1 MGDLAGSRGCISCCH
16 SETTRCRDPGRANSP
31 LPGAAGLRWLAGP
44 LVEFSSWPEV
54 PTADLG
60 RSEEGSVNLAA
71 ALQVWQTRDF
81 SSASR
86 SAKLK
91 MCLARNPPLIF
102 FFFGKFDPHAFDLF
116 LFNSS
121 CRIRS
126 YNDEGNSADFQEGF
140 LASFLRTK
148 SPLPHPTIS
157 AIRLSWVCNFEPKC
171 ERDPCLA
178 KMKHSAGMLLGS
190 HGRKAGAGWG
200 WATRTGRESAVL
212 HWMV

>member
-102 FFFGKFDPHAFDLF
+102 IF
-116 LFNSS
+116 LVNL
-121 CRIRS
+121 I
-126 YNDEGNSADFQEGF
+126 
-140 LASFLRTK
+140 
-148 SPLPHPTIS
+148 H
-157 AIRLSWVCNFEPKC
+157 
-171 ERDPCLA
+171 
-178 KMKHSAGMLLGS
+178 MLLIYFYLTHHVGL
-190 HGRKAGAGWG
+190 GATMMKG
-200 WATRTGRESAVL
+200 TVL
-212 HWMV
+212 ISKKVF